1 MCREPSIS
9 KIEYWFIFCPR
20 YMRKLFTDMQ
30 VCCNFKEKA
39 KSTVAAMNLHLYD
52 IKLSDD
58 QVMLHISG
66 NAGTA
71 PADIVFRIKKE
82 TAASM
87 REDISYLQNVKSIW
101 TRQNYISTAKPT
113 NKEIE
118 EYRAMQKR
126 RN

>member
-9 KIEYWFIFCPR
+9 KIEYWFLFCPR
-20 YMRKLFTDMQ
+20 YMRKLFADQQICGT
-30 VCCNFKEKA
+30 FKRKA
-39 KSTVAAMNLHLYD
+39 KDAVAAINLHLYD
-52 IKLSDD
+52 IKLSED
-58 QVMLHISG
+58 QVLIRVSG
-66 NAGTA
+66 DAGMA

-82 TAASM
+82 TAAAM
-87 REDISYLQNVKSIW
+87 RKNITYLKDVKSIW
-101 TRQNYISTAKPT
+101 TRQSYISTAKPS